1 MKKFNILIL
10 TTALVFTVAMPTFA
24 NNGNGKAVG
33 NPHDNGSSY
42 KLELNDIDLDDDEA
56 MDEYGDYIK
65 NKVKDKE
72 NRQFQDWDQDLEDD
86 QEDALEQQIE
96 NRIMIQERNF
106 SNLPYGLSKRTLLPY
121 GLSKREVLPFGLEKK
136 LWGFEEDLD
145 EVSMETLIEKLNDLL
160 VEADET
166 VTLFENSDY
175 ETELDELEKAIVEA
189 ESALAKTDVTIETLR
204 DVYSELNDA
213 INTFDDLEVVDENAA
228 TLLNAQIEAI
238 EATLNASL
246 YGEVQGAFPVD
257 ADDAL
262 LDTIKD
268 IKAKITEPMTHSEF
282 VTLSQLLQKDFN
294 EFLATQYATKD
305 EIVVYNTTVSSYKV
319 EVTEWFTTGNV
330 ADTSIQVISEDFMD
344 YYRITY
350 MTPVYA
356 EDALEAKSVLDERI
370 NIIELSREALLEE

>member
-145 EVSMETLIEKLNDLL
+145 EVSMETLIEKINDLL
-160 VEADET
+160 VEVRLILLKFKQEWC
-166 VTLFENSDY
+166 
-175 ETELDELEKAIVEA
+175 
-189 ESALAKTDVTIETLR
+189 DVR
-204 DVYSELNDA
+204 
-213 INTFDDLEVVDENAA
+213 
-228 TLLNAQIEAI
+228 
-238 EATLNASL
+238 
-246 YGEVQGAFPVD
+246 
-257 ADDAL
+257 
-262 LDTIKD
+262 
-268 IKAKITEPMTHSEF
+268 
-282 VTLSQLLQKDFN
+282 
-294 EFLATQYATKD
+294 
-305 EIVVYNTTVSSYKV
+305 
-319 EVTEWFTTGNV
+319 
-330 ADTSIQVISEDFMD
+330 SIS
-344 YYRITY
+344 
-350 MTPVYA
+350 P
-356 EDALEAKSVLDERI
+356 
-370 NIIELSREALLEE
+370 